1 MVHPFGN
8 CTSPQAATCR
18 RTAKLA
24 MNIEDLS
31 ALEIGRR
38 IAARELSSHEATNYF
53 LNRIEAGNARI
64 NAFVHIDGERALKLA
79 EQADQR
85 IAAGELTGPLAGV
98 PVAIKDVLCEQDV
111 PTTCGSRMLETF
123 KPPYTA
129 TAIQQLLDAG
139 LIPLGK
145 TNMDE
150 FAMGGSTET
159 SMHGITRNPWNLE
172 RTPGGSSGGAAAA
185 LAAGL
190 APLSIGSDTGGSV
203 RQPAAFCGVCG
214 LKPTYG
220 RVSRY
225 GLVAFASSLDQVG
238 PLAHHVEDLA
248 ACLQLLSGHD
258 PRDSTSLQAEVPNYS
273 EQLNA
278 PLTGLKVGVIREHV
292 EHAALE
298 NSVREAIER
307 GQRLLKELGAEI
319 VDVHLPHTQ
328 YSVATYYLVAPS
340 EASGNLSRY
349 DGVHYGYRQQGNP
362 DTTSPLDAMIT
373 RSRSTGFGT
382 EVKRRIM
389 LGTFALSAGYYDAYY
404 KKALQVRRLIAN
416 DYHEAFQQV
425 DVLLGPVT
433 PTPAFGIGEKVN
445 DPVQMYLED
454 LFTVGA
460 NLAGVPG
467 LSIPAGHDA
476 SGLPL
481 AIQLQAPV
489 LAEAQLLQVAH
500 QLQCAE
506 FFKPMIAR

>member
-1 MVHPFGN
+1 
-8 CTSPQAATCR
+8 
-18 RTAKLA
+18 
-24 MNIEDLS
+24 MNIEELS

-38 IAARELSSHEATNYF
+38 IAARELSSCEVTTYF
-53 LNRIEAGNARI
+53 LDRIEAANAQI
-64 NAFVHIDGERALKLA
+64 KAFVYVDRERALKRA
-79 EQADQR
+79 QQVDER
-85 IAAGELTGPLAGV
+85 IAAGELRGPLAGV
-98 PVAIKDVLCEQDV
+98 PVAIKDLLCEQDV
-111 PTTCGSRMLETF
+111 PTTCGSRMLENF
-123 KPPYTA
+123 RPPYTA
-129 TAIQQLLDAG
+129 TAIEQLFAAG

-159 SMHGITRNPWNLE
+159 SVQGPARNPWNHQ
-172 RTPGGSSGGAAAA
+172 RTTGGSSGGAAAA

-225 GLVAFASSLDQVG
+225 GLVAFASSLDQIG

-258 PRDSTSLQAEVPNYS
+258 PRDSTSLKADVPDYS
-273 EQLNA
+273 AQLNA
-278 PLTGLKVGVIREHV
+278 PLTGLRVGVIREHV
-292 EHAALE
+292 EHSALDS
-298 NSVREAIER
+298 SVRAAVER
-307 GQRLLKELGAEI
+307 GQQALRELGAQI
-319 VDVHLPHTQ
+319 SDVHLPHTQ

-349 DGVHYGYRQQGNP
+349 DGVHYGYRQMGASHVTSP
-362 DTTSPLDAMIT
+362 LDASPLDAMIA
-373 RSRSTGFGT
+373 RSRSAGFGA

-416 DYHEAFQQV
+416 DYHEAFKHV

-433 PTPAFGIGEKVN
+433 PTTAFGVGEKVN

-467 LSIPAGHDA
+467 LSIPAGQDA
-476 SGLPL
+476 GGLPIG
-481 AIQLQAPV
+481 IQFQAPV
-489 LAEAQLLQVAH
+489 LAEARLLQVAH
-500 QLQCAE
+500 QLQRAE